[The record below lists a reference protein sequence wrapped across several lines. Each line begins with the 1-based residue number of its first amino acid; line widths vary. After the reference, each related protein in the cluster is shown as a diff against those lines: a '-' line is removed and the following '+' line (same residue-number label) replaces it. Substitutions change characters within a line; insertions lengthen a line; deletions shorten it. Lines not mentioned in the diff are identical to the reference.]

1 MIASPEQQKKAL
13 IALFAVLAALITYR
27 FISADKPAT
36 APLTYTRGAVATSS
50 LRTGIA
56 APADVTDPL
65 QMFLSRRQEKYAGV
79 SRDIFRM
86 ENPAPPK
93 PKAVPVPVT
102 APTPTEPPP
111 PPVKTPEEIAAEAAR
126 AAAEAA
132 RAELA
137 KFRFLGYVTDK
148 ESSLFLSKDG
158 ELFINKRGDTVVK
171 SYTIKDAGNDFVIL
185 LDTATRVELRVELS
199 GAAK

>member
-1 MIASPEQQKKAL
+1 MIANPEQQKKAL
-13 IALFAVLAALITYR
+13 IGLFAVLAVLITYR
-27 FISADKPAT
+27 FVTADKPAT
-36 APLTYTRGAVATSS
+36 APLTYTRGAVASSS

-56 APADVTDPL
+56 APADITDPL
-65 QMFLSRRQEKYAGV
+65 QIFLSRRQEKFPGV

-86 ENPAPPK
+86 DNPAPARPK
-93 PKAVPVPVT
+93 PVSVPVT
-102 APTPTEPPP
+102 AATATEPPP
-111 PPVKTPEEIAAEAAR
+111 PPVKTPEQIAAEAAQ

-132 RAELA
+132 RADLG

-171 SYTIKDAGNDFVIL
+171 SYTIKDAGKDFVIL
-185 LDTATRVELRVELS
+185 LDTATRVEVRVELS